1 MGSFTYGVTVT
12 VKGGGCTELVRMIVP
27 VVALE
32 SRVMAQTGMAEVVT
46 KMCELCYG
54 SQVESFHIV
63 RRSVTR
69 TGGDSQS
76 GQPRYAII

>member
-32 SRVMAQTGMAEVVT
+32 SRVMAQTGMAVVVT
-46 KMCELCYG
+46 ETYELCYDG
-54 SQVESFHIV
+54 QVESFVIAHKNCQTY
-63 RRSVTR
+63 REGWSE
-69 TGGDSQS
+69 
-76 GQPRYAII
+76 